1 MISRK
6 PLWKLS
12 VDTTLEAEDAV
23 MEMLNRLTGRPAS
36 AFFDFEAG
44 ISRVSVYVPEKITA
58 GVREKA
64 YEGMKQI
71 RDCGLQI
78 GVGKISINRVRK
90 EDWRESWKRHFKP
103 IEVGST
109 LLVKPGWSKKKRRK
123 NQAVVILNPG
133 LSFGTGQHPT
143 TAFCLREIAR
153 NSRLFRSRGSLQKN
167 GQSFLDMGTGSGIL
181 AISAA
186 KLGYAPVHAFDF
198 DPEAIR
204 TARANI
210 RMNGVLGKIQIVR
223 RDVTKLPA
231 KPKEKYNFICANL
244 ISGLLVSEGKHIV
257 SQLNRGGILVLAGIL
272 KAEFPAV
279 QRKYEELG
287 LKLVSTK
294 GEKEWQSGSFRFV

>member
-12 VDTTLEAEDAV
+12 VHTTLEAEDAI
-23 MEMLNRLTGRPAS
+23 MEMLSRFIGSPAS

-44 ISRVSVYVPEKITA
+44 ISRVSVYVSKKITTDIREKINK
-58 GVREKA
+58 GLEH
-64 YEGMKQI
+64 I

-78 GVGKISINRVRK
+78 GEGKTLIGRVRK

-103 IEVGST
+103 IEVGSL

-143 TAFCLREIAR
+143 TSFCLREIAR
-153 NSRLFRSRGSLQKN
+153 NSRFHRSRSSLPKN
-167 GQSFLDMGTGSGIL
+167 RQSFLDMGTGSGIL

-186 KLGYAPVHAFDF
+186 KLGYARVHAFDF

-204 TARANI
+204 TARANA

-223 RDVTKLPA
+223 RNVTKLPA

-244 ISGLLVSEGKHIV
+244 ISGLLVSEGKHIA
-257 SQLNRGGILVLAGIL
+257 SQLHRGGILVLAGIL
-272 KAEFPAV
+272 KTEFPMV

-294 GEKEWQSGSFRFV
+294 GEKEWQSGSFCFV